1 MLQTPLWG
9 LDVEELTYIS
19 LIWVK
24 TKLILLV
31 VVFANPERSCIIHLY
46 FKANTLLL
54 GKKKHANKQIPFT
67 PLGRRLDH
75 VEINRIFG
83 WKLPQC
89 PNFTCLH
96 RHVLLVIC
104 LSRWVMDGA

>member
-46 FKANTLLL
+46 FKANTSLL
-54 GKKKHANKQIPFT
+54 GKKSTQTSKSHLHLWEGDST
-67 PLGRRLDH
+67 M
-75 VEINRIFG
+75 
-83 WKLPQC
+83 WK
-89 PNFTCLH
+89 
-96 RHVLLVIC
+96 
-104 LSRWVMDGA
+104 